1 MYYLKYKLD
10 PDTLTSGHSPHL
22 ETDTSADKSE
32 ESVRTLNTLNYQQ
45 ALKTHAYT
53 LVEVYSKKCP
63 GCRRIDPLMPKLQ
76 SRLKDT
82 KGGELV
88 RMDVLNE
95 VSFLKN
101 VDKTP
106 SFLVYSRKRG
116 TFTPLS
122 KVDG

>member
-1 MYYLKYKLD
+1 M
-10 PDTLTSGHSPHL
+10 
-22 ETDTSADKSE
+22 
-32 ESVRTLNTLNYQQ
+32 VTLNAQSYQQ
-45 ALKTHAYT
+45 ALKSSPYT
-53 LVEVYSKKCP
+53 LIEVFSKKCP

-122 KVDG
+122 KLEG